1 MENKYVEPR
10 GVGNVQNI
18 PFVNY
23 YCYFSEMRLVS
34 VATSQST
41 DSVVP
46 TVALISI
53 PLMLQ

>member
-1 MENKYVEPR
+1 M
-10 GVGNVQNI
+10 QII
-18 PFVNY
+18 PFVIFY
-23 YCYFSEMRLVS
+23 YYFSEVSLIS